1 MYEPRNE
8 AHEFIGD
15 DRAEAVRKAVSFF
28 GIDEEALAVR
38 ALDGTTVYGLSG
50 RVVVVAAPKD
60 RAPVRRSEGG
70 GSRDRDRDR
79 EGGREGR
86 GGRREGRREGG
97 RREGFREGGR
107 ESRGE
112 GRSEFRSESPR
123 ESFRSAE
130 SEAPAQAPEVAR
142 STEPSVGRPKG
153 ALSALGEFVR
163 GTIER
168 IDVGPFEIA
177 ESEDDEVVAFE
188 VTGIAAR
195 ALAGGDGRAVD
206 ALALIV
212 NQAAQQGNEDAKKV
226 VLDVEGN
233 TEAREDFLARLAQRA
248 IARARD
254 AGRAIALDPMN
265 GRDRRI
271 IHLAVRDADGVA
283 SMSVGEGRYRQVV
296 VVPEGA
302 PEYDEA
308 LRQSAAVGQ
317 RE

>member
-1 MYEPRNE
+1 VYEPRNE

-15 DRAEAVRKAVSFF
+15 DQAEATRKAVAFF
-28 GIDEEALAVR
+28 GIGEEALTLC
-38 ALDGTTVYGLSG
+38 ALEGTTVYGLSG

-60 RAPVRRSEGG
+60 RAPVRRSSEGG
-70 GSRDRDRDR
+70 APREREGRDR
-79 EGGREGR
+79 ESR

-97 RREGFREGGR
+97 RREGREGREGR
-107 ESRGE
+107 EPRGE
-112 GRSEFRSESPR
+112 SSREREAFRAAEPAPVR
-123 ESFRSAE
+123 ELSS
-130 SEAPAQAPEVAR
+130 
-142 STEPSVGRPKG
+142 EPSVGQPKG

-168 IDVGPFEIA
+168 IDVGPFEIG
-177 ESEDDEVVAFE
+177 ESEDDEVVVFE
-188 VTGIAAR
+188 VTGAAAR

-233 TEAREDFLARLAQRA
+233 TEAREDFLARLTQRA
-248 IARARD
+248 ISRARD

-271 IHLAVRDADGVA
+271 IHLAVREAEGVA

-302 PEYDEA
+302 PEYEEA
-308 LRQSAAVGQ
+308 LRQSEAVSQ
-317 RE
+317 RD